1 MLSDNPN
8 KHKKEPSSGKTPQR
22 FQPKILIIYLVIL
35 AGVLTLWFANSS
47 AKSGVKQLTINE
59 LVQLVESGALQPDAG
74 FMEPDTSYGRDG
86 YVITGQM
93 PNAAYS
99 SDSLESNVPQNVRF
113 TARGRLTEADFLTV
127 RAVFNEKRTST
138 AIQDVLIGILPFL
151 LIIGLLYFLFVRQ
164 LKNAGRGAMSFG
176 KSKAKMLTRGKD
188 SVNFKNVAGCD
199 EAKEEV
205 SEVVDF
211 LKDPKKFQKIG
222 GRIPKGVLMVGPPG
236 TGKTLLAKAVA
247 GEAEVPF
254 FSISGS
260 DFVEMF
266 VGVGAARVRDMFEQ
280 GRKNA
285 PCIVFIDEIDAV
297 GRQRGAGVGGGNDE
311 REQTLNSLLVEM
323 DGFDGHEGVIIIA
336 ATNRPDVLD
345 SALLRP
351 GRFDRQVT
359 IDLPDINGRQEILA
373 VHAKKIALSEE
384 VNLEHVARNTPGFSG
399 ADLSNLLNEG
409 ALIAARYNKQVV
421 EMNDLDEARDKISFG
436 RERRKLMD
444 DEDRKITAYHEAGH
458 ALVQALI
465 DDGHMPVHKV
475 TIIPRGQ
482 SLGSTMFMPKK
493 DILNHSKRRL
503 LNQICCGLGGR
514 GAEEIVNGD
523 QTSGASG
530 DIRMVTSVARHM
542 VCEWGMSELGPIA
555 YGDSQ
560 SHAYMGQIASGS
572 KDYSEATAQKIDK
585 IILEIVEQQQAR
597 CMDLLNEHRKALD
610 LTAEALLEHETID
623 GIHVKEIIE
632 FGEIRSPIV
641 KRTVTSSEDALDDT
655 ESSLAKDHESDKGSD
670 SGLAQGG
677 VTAGAPA

>member
-1 MLSDNPN
+1 MSAQQN
-8 KHKKEPSSGKTPQR
+8 TPQKKDPGNDGQPER
-22 FQPKILIIYLVIL
+22 FKPKVLLIWLVIIS
-35 AGVLTLWFANSS
+35 AIVALWFAQPSTGANL
-47 AKSGVKQLTINE
+47 VRLTISE
-59 LVQLVESGALQPDAG
+59 LVQAVKDGEIEKGAGVMKPDPSLG
-74 FMEPDTSYGRDG
+74 DG
-86 YVITGQM
+86 GTIITGKM
-93 PNAAYS
+93 NNPNYDVNLSDANVAAKVNFS
-99 SDSLESNVPQNVRF
+99 AE
-113 TARGRLTEADFLTV
+113 GRLTEEDFLLV
-127 RAVFNEKRTST
+127 REVLQERRRST
-138 AIQDVLIGILPFL
+138 AFQDILISFLPFL

-164 LKNAGRGAMSFG
+164 LKSAGRGAMSFG
-176 KSKAKMLTRGKD
+176 KSKAKMLTRDKD
-188 SVNFKNVAGCD
+188 ALTFKDVAGCD

-211 LKDPKKFQKIG
+211 LKDPKKFQRIG
-222 GRIPKGVLMVGPPG
+222 GRIPKGVLMMGPPG

-247 GEAEVPF
+247 GEADVPF

-359 IDLPDINGRQEILA
+359 IDLPDLNGRHEILL
-373 VHAKKIALSEE
+373 VHAKKIALSDE

-399 ADLSNLLNEG
+399 ADLANLLNEG
-409 ALIAARYNKQVV
+409 ALIAARYNKQAV

-458 ALVQALI
+458 ALVQAVV

-493 DILNHSKRRL
+493 DLLNHSKRRL
-503 LNQICCGLGGR
+503 LNQICCGMGGR
-514 GAEEIVNGD
+514 SAEEIVMGD
-523 QTSGASG
+523 ITSGASG
-530 DIRMVTSVARHM
+530 DIRMVTTTARHM
-542 VCEWGMSELGPIA
+542 VCDWGMTELGPIA
-555 YGDSQ
+555 YGESQ
-560 SHAYMGQIASGS
+560 SHAYMGTVGAGA
-572 KDYSEATAQKIDK
+572 KNYSEETAQKIDQV
-585 IILEIVEQQQAR
+585 IHDIVQEQYIRSLQI
-597 CMDLLNEHRKALD
+597 LNEHRAALD
-610 LTAEALLEHETID
+610 TMADALLEHETID
-623 GIHVKEIIE
+623 GQHVNEILE
-632 FGEIRSPIV
+632 FGEMRSPII
-641 KRTVTSSEDALDDT
+641 KRVIAEPEPEPDAVDDET
-655 ESSLAKDHESDKGSD
+655 ESQAEEDDDKGD
-670 SGLAQGG
+670 LSGEE
-677 VTAGAPA
+677 APAPSPA

>member
-1 MLSDNPN
+1 MLPDNQN
-8 KHKKEPSSGKTPQR
+8 KHKKESGSGKSPQR
-22 FQPKILIIYLVIL
+22 FQPKVLIIYLVIL

-47 AKSGVKQLTINE
+47 ANSGVKQLTINE
-59 LVQLVESGALQPDAG
+59 LVSLVESGALQAG
-74 FMEPDTSYGRDG
+74 AGYMEPDPSYGRDG
-86 YVITGQM
+86 YVISGNI
-93 PNAAYS
+93 PNPAFIA
-99 SDSLESNVPQNVRF
+99 DDLQATETESVRF
-113 TARGRLTEADFLTV
+113 VARGRLTEVDFLAV

-138 AIQDVLIGILPFL
+138 AMQDVLISILPFL

-164 LKNAGRGAMSFG
+164 LKSAGRGAMSFG

-373 VHAKKIALSEE
+373 VHAKRIALSEE

-560 SHAYMGQIASGS
+560 SHAYMGQMASGA
-572 KDYSEATAQKIDK
+572 KDYSEATAQRIDK
-585 IILEIVEQQQAR
+585 IILEIVEEQQAR
-597 CMDLLNEHRKALD
+597 CMQLLNEHRTALD

-632 FGEIRSPIV
+632 FGEMRSPIV
-641 KRTVTSSEDALDDT
+641 KRSLDAPEDEDDISQDALA
-655 ESSLAKDHESDKGSD
+655 EDKKPDEGPD
-670 SGLAQGG
+670 NGLAQGG

>member
-1 MLSDNPN
+1 M
-8 KHKKEPSSGKTPQR
+8 
-22 FQPKILIIYLVIL
+22 
-35 AGVLTLWFANSS
+35 
-47 AKSGVKQLTINE
+47 
-59 LVQLVESGALQPDAG
+59 
-74 FMEPDTSYGRDG
+74 
-86 YVITGQM
+86 
-93 PNAAYS
+93 
-99 SDSLESNVPQNVRF
+99 
-113 TARGRLTEADFLTV
+113 
-127 RAVFNEKRTST
+127 
-138 AIQDVLIGILPFL
+138 
-151 LIIGLLYFLFVRQ
+151 
-164 LKNAGRGAMSFG
+164 
-176 KSKAKMLTRGKD
+176 
-188 SVNFKNVAGCD
+188 
-199 EAKEEV
+199 
-205 SEVVDF
+205 
-211 LKDPKKFQKIG
+211 
-222 GRIPKGVLMVGPPG
+222 
-236 TGKTLLAKAVA
+236 
-247 GEAEVPF
+247 
-254 FSISGS
+254 
-260 DFVEMF
+260 
-266 VGVGAARVRDMFEQ
+266 
-280 GRKNA
+280 
-285 PCIVFIDEIDAV
+285 
-297 GRQRGAGVGGGNDE
+297 
-311 REQTLNSLLVEM
+311 
-323 DGFDGHEGVIIIA
+323 
-336 ATNRPDVLD
+336 
-345 SALLRP
+345 
-351 GRFDRQVT
+351 
-359 IDLPDINGRQEILA
+359 
-373 VHAKKIALSEE
+373 
-384 VNLEHVARNTPGFSG
+384 ARNTPGFSG

-555 YGDSQ
+555 YGESQ
-560 SHAYMGQIASGS
+560 SHAYMGQVASGA
-572 KDYSEATAQKIDK
+572 KDYSESTAQKIDK

-597 CMDLLNEHRKALD
+597 CMDLLNEHRSALD

-632 FGEIRSPIV
+632 FGEMRSPIV
-641 KRTVTSSEDALDDT
+641 KRSINASEDASDET
-655 ESSLAKDHESDKGSD
+655 EASPAKDQKSDIDPD